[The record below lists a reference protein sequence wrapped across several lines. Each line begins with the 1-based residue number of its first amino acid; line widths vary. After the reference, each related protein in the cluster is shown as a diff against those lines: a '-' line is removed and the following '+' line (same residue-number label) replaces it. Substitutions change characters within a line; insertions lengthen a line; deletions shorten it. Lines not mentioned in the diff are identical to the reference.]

1 MAKKIIRLTESELR
15 NYITESV
22 KRALNEGMYGYPDDC
37 DQMIL
42 AYKNDRESMK
52 YFEDIARMLD
62 KKIKRGVEL
71 DFNALVNSSI
81 LKKFQQFVFRNF
93 KQWQD
98 NMTRQT
104 PYNFRAYVAERLI
117 EQVNNGEYDFD

>member
-42 AYKNDRESMK
+42 AYENDRESMK
-52 YFEDIARMLD
+52 
-62 KKIKRGVEL
+62 
-71 DFNALVNSSI
+71 
-81 LKKFQQFVFRNF
+81 
-93 KQWQD
+93 
-98 NMTRQT
+98 
-104 PYNFRAYVAERLI
+104 
-117 EQVNNGEYDFD
+117 